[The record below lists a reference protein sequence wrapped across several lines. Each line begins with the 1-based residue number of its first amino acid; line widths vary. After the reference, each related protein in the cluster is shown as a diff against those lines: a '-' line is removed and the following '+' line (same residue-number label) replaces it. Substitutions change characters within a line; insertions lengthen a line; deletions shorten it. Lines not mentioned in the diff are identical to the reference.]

1 MQAQRC
7 NRGGQLKKVKIL
19 LAVLCIMAFSLYAMA
34 EAPKT
39 ATATT
44 LNVLTQDSG
53 TNLSKMNATFSAS
66 SVLDVAQAV
75 KFTAP
80 KPDWKLGRVLVYGTD
95 GWNSTMKTLPPELP
109 FVVEIRDS
117 NLNLLYHF
125 TDTQIM
131 YFTSPQ
137 RSKWAEMEIPSLPVT
152 GDFYVCF
159 YGYGNV
165 AVLTELQ
172 KATGNS
178 YYFVRGAGLTPG
190 EMMLKN
196 NTTLPVNWIIRAAGE

>member
-1 MQAQRC
+1 
-7 NRGGQLKKVKIL
+7 
-19 LAVLCIMAFSLYAMA
+19 MA

-39 ATATT
+39 ATK
-44 LNVLTQDSG
+44 LNVLMQDSG
-53 TNLSKMNATFSAS
+53 TNLSQMNATFSAP
-66 SVLDVAQAV
+66 SVLDIAQAV

-80 KPDWKLGRVLVYGTD
+80 NPGWKLERVLVYGTD
-95 GWNSTMKTLPPELP
+95 GWNSTMKTLPSELP
-109 FVVEIRDS
+109 FVIEVRDA

-137 RSKWAEMEIPSLPVT
+137 GSKWGEIEIPNLPVT
-152 GDFYVCF
+152 GDFYICF

-190 EMMLKN
+190 VLMLKN
-196 NTTLPVNWIIRAAGE
+196 NKTLPVNWVIRAAGE